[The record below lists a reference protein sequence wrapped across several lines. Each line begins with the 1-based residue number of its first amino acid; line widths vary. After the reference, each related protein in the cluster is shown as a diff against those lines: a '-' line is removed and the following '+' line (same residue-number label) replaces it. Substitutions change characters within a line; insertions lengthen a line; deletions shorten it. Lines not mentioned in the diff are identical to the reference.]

1 MFKVGDVVKCIDPGH
16 PDSGLIK
23 GWLYVVKRVGV
34 DADGQFV
41 TVLTD
46 DNIEKQFLSTR
57 FEPTNKP
64 NTLADFSDQQLADDF
79 RTTHRRYLE
88 LFDELIKRGY
98 AITFWRGTHYSPPLK
113 RRFSKAGEFPKIK
126 IEKEKKEIIA
136 L

>member
-1 MFKVGDVVKCIDPGH
+1 MFKVGGVVRCIDLGH

-23 GWLYVVKRVGV
+23 GWLYVVKHVS
-34 DADGQFV
+34 ADGQFV

-46 DNIEKQFLSTR
+46 DNIERQVLSTR
-57 FEPTNKP
+57 FELPNRP

-79 RTTHRRYLE
+79 RTTHRRHLE

-98 AITFWRGTHYSPPLK
+98 AITLWRGTHYSPPFK

-126 IEKEKKEIIA
+126 IEKEKKEIIS